1 MAVVIRG
8 LIEAKVYFTNTAKAF
23 DGPEIARGMTRATGI
38 LKAAVMNNFVGYRSP
53 SIGGVDTGVT
63 RASINRSVKM
73 GSSQV
78 VGIVGSPR
86 ISAAVMETGS
96 KPHWPPLKALE
107 GWAKRHGTTAYV
119 VARAISKRGNV
130 PRKFLS
136 KAMNSTYSR
145 VMAELNRTVKSIIK

>member
-1 MAVVIRG
+1 MPVVVRG

-23 DGPEIARGMTRATGI
+23 SGPAIENGMRRATGI
-38 LKAAVMNNFVGYRSP
+38 VESAAKKNLVGYKSP
-53 SIGGVDTGVT
+53 AVGGVDTGVT
-63 RASINRSVKM
+63 RASITSSVKS
-73 GSSQV
+73 GQAQAI
-78 VGIVGSPR
+78 GIVGSPR